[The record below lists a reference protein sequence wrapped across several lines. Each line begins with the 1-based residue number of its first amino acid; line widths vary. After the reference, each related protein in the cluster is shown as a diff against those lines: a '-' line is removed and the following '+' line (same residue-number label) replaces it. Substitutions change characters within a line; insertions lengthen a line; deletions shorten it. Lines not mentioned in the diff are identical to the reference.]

1 MLLLAIKEICIFAL
15 NFLLFMLKNILLVA
29 LTIIGVMLP
38 ASGEV
43 TLDSCRRMALRN
55 NKQMGIEQLKIEQ
68 AGYQR
73 KQAQA
78 AYKPSID
85 FAGTYMH
92 MGRNVSLVDI
102 DNITPTQFLNPA
114 TGNYDFVIDAAAGIG
129 ISIEG
134 SKVNAVTQKVKDALT
149 FDTHNIFAA
158 GVLVTQPIYMG
169 GKIKALNQITKY
181 AEEIAQ
187 LLHDRK
193 AEDVIYDVDQ
203 AYWLVVSLKAKE
215 KLAESYLQLVTN
227 LDNDVKKMLEQGVTT
242 RAVLLSVD
250 VKVNEANVALTKV
263 RNGLVLSRMALAQ
276 LCGEPLDEPM
286 ILADEGRT
294 DLDVALYPSH
304 IDMAQVY
311 DRRNDFN
318 ALELGVKVYDEKA
331 KVARSEMLP
340 TVAAVGSVFTTNP
353 HVYNGF
359 KKEFGFNYVIGAM
372 VKIPIW
378 HWGGLSNK
386 YKAALVDAK
395 IKRLEMEE
403 AKEKI
408 ELQVTQA
415 NFKYQEAYKTY
426 EMTKANLAQ
435 ADENLRV
442 AQLAFREGMSTSDE
456 VLTAQTAWLKA
467 HSEKID
473 AEIDVMMCDVYL
485 SKVMGRMKY

>member
-1 MLLLAIKEICIFAL
+1 MLNKKLMIVLMSC
-15 NFLLFMLKNILLVA
+15 
-29 LTIIGVMLP
+29 
-38 ASGEV
+38 ASLMTSAQV
-43 TLDSCRRMALRN
+43 TLDSCRHMALRN

-92 MGRNVSLVDI
+92 TGRNVSL
-102 DNITPTQFLNPA
+102 
-114 TGNYDFVIDAAAGIG
+114 
-129 ISIEG
+129 
-134 SKVNAVTQKVKDALT
+134 KVNAVTQKVKDALT
-149 FDTHNIFAA
+149 FDTHNLFAA
-158 GVLVTQPIYMG
+158 GILVTQPIYMG

-187 LLHDRK
+187 YMHDRK
-193 AEDVIYDVDQ
+193 AEDVIYGVDQ
-203 AYWLVVSLKAKE
+203 AYWLVVSLKSKE
-215 KLAESYLQLVTN
+215 KLAESYLELVTN

-242 RAVLLSVD
+242 RATLLSVD

-263 RNGLVLSRMALAQ
+263 RNGLVLARMALAQ

-286 ILADEGRT
+286 ILADENRS
-294 DLDVALYPSH
+294 DLEVNLHPSH
-304 IDMAQVY
+304 FDMAQVY
-311 DRRNDFN
+311 DRRKDFN
-318 ALELGVKVYDEKA
+318 ALELGVKVFDEKA

-340 TVAAVGSVFTTNP
+340 TVAAIGSVFTSNP
-353 HVYNGF
+353 SVYNGF
-359 KKEFGFNYVIGAM
+359 KKEFGFNYAIGAM

-395 IKRLEMEE
+395 IKHLEMEE

-426 EMTKANLAQ
+426 EMTKANLVK
-435 ADENLRV
+435 ADENLRI

-456 VLTAQTAWLKA
+456 VLTAQTAWLQA

-485 SKVMGRMKY
+485 SKVTGRMNY